1 VNTVKKSSKII
12 VIFVI
17 IILGLITV
25 WLSLDKLTKCKLIYG
40 KNICNFYAMM
50 DSSNFDEMMNLC
62 KDMDDVPK
70 KDSCFEFIAQTFVQT
85 NTSKAK
91 EACDQIKGFE
101 DVHTKEHCY
110 NLIEK

>member
-1 VNTVKKSSKII
+1 VNKSSKII
-12 VIFVI
+12 IIFVI
-17 IILGLITV
+17 IILGIITV
-25 WLSLDKLTKCKLIYG
+25 WLSLDKVTKCNLIYG

-50 DSSNFDEMMNLC
+50 GSSNFDEMMNLC

-70 KDSCFEFIAQTFVQT
+70 KDSCFEFIAQTFAQT

-101 DVHTKEHCY
+101 NVHTKEHCY
-110 NLIEK
+110 NLIKK